1 MQQEVYDLSR
11 GGQLPY
17 VENGLPQLFF
27 ASTEKSELPERERL
41 LLAMAD
47 VTTDLR
53 EEVERLAAQKDM
65 PLAPLYGA
73 LISSDAGA
81 LSQEER
87 VKKLTDAA
95 DAFVA
100 TRTQIK
106 TLGSA
111 DPAVSKLREEAET
124 QLALGAFDT
133 ARGKLAEAATIDS
146 TSRDALKANFLERT
160 TSEATT
166 HIISGGASRADLKY
180 DLAIESY
187 QKAATLFDE
196 VSNDNLPEKQR
207 QQQLA
212 SLETLGDLYLTVGNL
227 AEGRKAYERQQA
239 VADALVKAD
248 GQNGAWNNSLAAST
262 LKLGDVLRDQGDSA
276 GALASYERGL
286 EIRRALALANPQDG
300 VALSFEAA
308 AYLQVGALHRLQGHE
323 DKALDAYN
331 QARASRSAWPPRS
344 LPMKRRRRP
353 WRAATG

>member
-1 MQQEVYDLSR
+1 MKPGLGRLGKAENLLYTFSAAPGATAADGNGDNSPFTSALVKYLATDGLEIRSVLTLVQQEVYDLSR

-27 ASTEKSELPERERL
+27 ASTQKSELPERERL

-53 EEVERLAAQKDM
+53 NEVERLATEKDM

-87 VKKLTDAA
+87 LRKLNDAA

-100 TRTQIK
+100 TRTQIR

-111 DPAVSKLREEAET
+111 DPAVSKLREEAEA

-180 DLAIESY
+180 DLAIDSY
-187 QKAATLFDE
+187 QKAVALFDE
-196 VSNDNLPEKQR
+196 VATTICLTNS
-207 QQQLA
+207 A
-212 SLETLGDLYLTVGNL
+212 SSS
-227 AEGRKAYERQQA
+227 
-239 VADALVKAD
+239 
-248 GQNGAWNNSLAAST
+248 W
-262 LKLGDVLRDQGDSA
+262 
-276 GALASYERGL
+276 
-286 EIRRALALANPQDG
+286 RR
-300 VALSFEAA
+300 
-308 AYLQVGALHRLQGHE
+308 
-323 DKALDAYN
+323 
-331 QARASRSAWPPRS
+331 W
-344 LPMKRRRRP
+344 KR
-353 WRAATG
+353 WAISI